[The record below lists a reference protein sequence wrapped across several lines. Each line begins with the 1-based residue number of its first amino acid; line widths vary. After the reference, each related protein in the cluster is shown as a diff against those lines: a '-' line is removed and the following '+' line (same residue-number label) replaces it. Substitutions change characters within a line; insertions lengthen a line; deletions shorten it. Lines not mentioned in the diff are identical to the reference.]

1 MDLAGYKLES
11 ILPDTISNYKLLT
24 RENKPRAG
32 ITQIPWENVK
42 PNWLSYIMVDDIQ
55 IAVTEAEKLGA
66 RIIVAPAPQLRNGT
80 VAILADPSGAV
91 FGLQKWPL

>member
-1 MDLAGYKLES
+1 
-11 ILPDTISNYKLLT
+11 
-24 RENKPRAG
+24 
-32 ITQIPWENVK
+32 
-42 PNWLSYIMVDDIQ
+42 VDDIQ